1 MSLLGSSYPTPPTNF
16 PNCSS
21 HPPPHPTPHLLPA
34 QPPANPAHPLRNTY
48 LWSAGT
54 PEGLSSSSRVL
65 AIDAEKWDE
74 DSLHNGAI
82 CDTNAAAAIG
92 PDGGWVGIWRRCE
105 GASLHTVPHTFTG
118 AATARE
124 DTSSLGEG
132 AAGGDITI
140 SPNISTNFPFLSH
153 AGAEDPFVW
162 SAPRRPEDD
171 EEEEWGGEG
180 EGEDDD
186 GKREVGEGGTGARGM
201 GLTEDGGGGGEVF
214 HAVLHDEQLTR
225 CADAPVGC
233 WPGGRHAFTIDGGAT
248 WDYAAL
254 DAWNGTVEWEEEAE
268 EEAEGGTAE
277 GAGGGKGEGTTMDM
291 YLRARPHLLIDDAGA
306 IVALSTGVRPT
317 KASDYVYTLV
327 QPVQT

>member
-1 MSLLGSSYPTPPTNF
+1 V
-16 PNCSS
+16 
-21 HPPPHPTPHLLPA
+21 
-34 QPPANPAHPLRNTY
+34 
-48 LWSAGT
+48 
-54 PEGLSSSSRVL
+54 SSSSRVL
-65 AIDAEKWDE
+65 AIDAKKWDE

-82 CDTNAAAAIG
+82 CDTNAAAAVG

-105 GASLHTVPHTFTG
+105 GASLHTVPHTFTRT
-118 AATARE
+118 AATRE
-124 DTSSLGEG
+124 DTLLLGEG
-132 AAGGDITI
+132 AGGDTTI

-171 EEEEWGGEG
+171 EGEEWEEEGEG
-180 EGEDDD
+180 EGKGEGDDGDDD
-186 GKREVGEGGTGARGM
+186 GERGVGEGGTRERGTNRGM
-201 GLTEDGGGGGEVF
+201 GETEDGGGGEVF

-248 WDYAAL
+248 WDYAAF
-254 DAWNGTVEWEEEAE
+254 DAWNGTVEFVEWGGG
-268 EEAEGGTAE
+268 AEGGAE
-277 GAGGGKGEGTTMDM
+277 GGAGGKGEGVTMDM
-291 YLRARPHLLIDDAGA
+291 YLRARPHLLIDDTGA